1 MYMYYYKSGV
11 IGLGVRFYEV
21 VLTTVILLY
30 VKKYLPRIT
39 YSRAGTAGKALPGFC
54 RIESEGSSG
63 GTVAATVEALLAK
76 NWLCR
81 PCIGTINI
89 CWNAFNT
96 QSRPDPT
103 YFQKYFHYYFLL
115 IHFPE

>member
-30 VKKYLPRIT
+30 VKKYLLRIT

-63 GTVAATVEALLAK
+63 GTLLM
-76 NWLCR
+76 WPPLWR
-81 PCIGTINI
+81 PCLQNIG
-89 CWNAFNT
+89 CV
-96 QSRPDPT
+96 DPV
-103 YFQKYFHYYFLL
+103 
-115 IHFPE
+115 

>member
-30 VKKYLPRIT
+30 VKKYLPCIT

-54 RIESEGSSG
+54 RIESGGSK
-63 GTVAATVEALLAK
+63 TPPLM
-76 NWLCR
+76 
-81 PCIGTINI
+81 
-89 CWNAFNT
+89 
-96 QSRPDPT
+96 
-103 YFQKYFHYYFLL
+103 
-115 IHFPE
+115 

>member
-54 RIESEGSSG
+54 RIESEGSSSG
-63 GTVAATVEALLAK
+63 MPLMWPPL
-76 NWLCR
+76 WR
-81 PCIGTINI
+81 PCLQNIG
-89 CWNAFNT
+89 CV
-96 QSRPDPT
+96 DPV
-103 YFQKYFHYYFLL
+103 
-115 IHFPE
+115 